1 VDEKKEEDNKEES
14 NEEKKEDQVGQEEYV
29 LPCFSETES
38 EKRERLDRQEKLLE
52 EEAWDDSQP
61 WFYGTVPEGKTR
73 AQIEEELYAAK
84 KLAEQ
89 HIVIEDSPQIEDEL
103 GSAKKMREHI
113 IIEDSPQIEDEL
125 CAAKTPKEKQILIV
139 DSPQKPRSRVPPK
152 RYIYT

>member
-1 VDEKKEEDNKEES
+1 M
-14 NEEKKEDQVGQEEYV
+14 
-29 LPCFSETES
+29 
-38 EKRERLDRQEKLLE
+38 DRQEKLLE

-89 HIVIEDSPQIEDEL
+89 HI
-103 GSAKKMREHI
+103 

-139 DSPQKPRSRVPPK
+139 DSPQKPRSRAPPK
-152 RYIYT
+152 KYIYT